1 MNQTLAACL
10 AEAQKL
16 SEADQSRLAEFVG
29 DFIDS
34 AKSADQFAENMKNS
48 GYRAYVEGALAEG
61 EADVQAGRYAPIEDV
76 FDPMVKNFKA
86 KHGL

>member
-1 MNQTLAACL
+1 MNQTLAARL

-16 SEADQSRLAEFVG
+16 PEADQARLAEFVG

-34 AKSADQFAENMKNS
+34 AKSADQFAADMRDPS
-48 GYRAYVEGALAEG
+48 YRAYVEGALAEG
-61 EADVQAGRYAPIEDV
+61 EADIQAGRYAPIEDV